1 MTNKSN
7 KYKAEEPYPP
17 FGYAANAERKAKS
30 QGPDPELLKP
40 GRGVFVKW
48 TNGITYKGIVRKKLR
63 ENYSIEI
70 NDDRWHYSSNLASVP
85 AYALIPNWY
94 PDARIGR
101 APYGKNTIQ

>member
-7 KYKAEEPYPP
+7 EH
-17 FGYAANAERKAKS
+17 KAKNE
-30 QGPDPELLKP
+30 GPDPELLKP

-70 NDDRWHYSSNLASVP
+70 DDDQWNYSSNLASVP

-94 PDARIGR
+94 PNAKIEREKHK
-101 APYGKNTIQ
+101 PYENNTVQ